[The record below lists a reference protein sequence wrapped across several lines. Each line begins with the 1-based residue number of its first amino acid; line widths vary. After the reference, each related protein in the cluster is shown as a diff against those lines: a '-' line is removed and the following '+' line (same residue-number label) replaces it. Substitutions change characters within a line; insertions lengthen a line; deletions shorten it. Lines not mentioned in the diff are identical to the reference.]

1 MLANGRFVSAPIR
14 LELGAEGLNF
24 ERAEIQVYGLDQSG
38 ASYEGRIFLNNRD
51 ANSETPT
58 KPENGYAGSF
68 HVYGYGI
75 WPGDLREDGADYG
88 PPRESIR
95 APIQK
100 DVVATEA
107 VRTAAARGDEII
119 VTIIP
124 VYYANPLRDARD
136 GLKLEGV
143 RIVVR

>member
-1 MLANGRFVSAPIR
+1 MFAKGRFVSAPIH

-24 ERAEIQVYGLDQSG
+24 ERADIEVYGLDQSG
-38 ASYEGRIFLNNRD
+38 TSYEGRIFLNNRD

-75 WPGDLREDGADYG
+75 WPGDLRGNAEDEGL
-88 PPRESIR
+88 PSQRIR

-107 VRTAAARGDEII
+107 VRAAAARGQDII

-124 VYYANPLRDARD
+124 VYYGNPLRDAD
-136 GLKLEGV
+136 DALKLEGV
-143 RIVVR
+143 RILVR